1 MTQLVVYA
9 LVGKLL
15 IFIFQKFPKS
25 KIPLIGRLFLEGKFL
40 EELFSCDLC
49 LGVWVYTGLSFIFSV
64 NILGFIFS
72 VNILGEYFYVPIL
85 SEFITG
91 MIVSFVMHLISAGWE
106 TRYQNIV
113 IE

>member
-64 NILGFIFS
+64 NILG
-72 VNILGEYFYVPIL
+72 EYFYVPIL